1 MFTNNTDQSQG
12 IYIPNYPPPPLP
24 FTQSHNSC
32 LNSRIETFKGRFEHF
47 LASRPTNNRNAPDV
61 DAALATK
68 SVKLCDVVNE
78 VRQCYELIDE
88 IKVESASLL
97 NEAIC
102 LSESEWNEKMT
113 MLRSQRGRMMQFTHK
128 YSDPDVQAA
137 IETKLKRRQEK
148 RERIRKRKKE
158 TSALRQLRIEI
169 RNEKHR
175 TIDEWFRETAQAIE
189 TQRLRTIEEQQIEQI
204 LSDVKQMKSKAAK
217 NINLMES
224 LIELHRVRRI
234 QKSWSERCE
243 HELVDEL
250 ASLKSQWQLALA
262 SYEEEEQK
270 LRKRMKSNDLCGE
283 WQEVL
288 FSASEGIQPDEVT
301 SIQDVNDL
309 IRIRSMWDAFVVTPA
324 SVSGSS
330 IPIGWITPKEDP
342 LEEWKAF
349 KISK

>member
-1 MFTNNTDQSQG
+1 
-12 IYIPNYPPPPLP
+12 
-24 FTQSHNSC
+24 
-32 LNSRIETFKGRFEHF
+32 
-47 LASRPTNNRNAPDV
+47 
-61 DAALATK
+61 
-68 SVKLCDVVNE
+68 
-78 VRQCYELIDE
+78 
-88 IKVESASLL
+88 
-97 NEAIC
+97 
-102 LSESEWNEKMT
+102 
-113 MLRSQRGRMMQFTHK
+113 MQFTHK

-189 TQRLRTIEEQQIEQI
+189 TQRQRTIEEQQIEQI